1 MKKDTITKK
10 IIALG
15 IFFFAIHFG
24 SYAQFITGKVVS
36 NNSAVEGATVLLLK
50 TKDSSIAKSAL
61 TDVNGIFSFENI
73 KANSYL
79 LKITFSGKLTH
90 FSAAFNYQAS
100 SSLNLET
107 VSLIDNGGLG
117 NVTVTAN
124 KPFISRK
131 IDRTIVNPDALI
143 SNAGSTALEVLEKS
157 PGVQVNQEGI
167 ISLRGNSGVVVFI
180 DDKPTYMAA
189 SDLAGYLRGLPSA
202 SIEVIEIMTN
212 PPAKYDA
219 AGNFGVINIKMKKF
233 TQKGFNGSLSTSYGQ
248 GIYARSNNTFN
259 FNYRINKWNFF
270 SSVGYTYGNAFQD
283 LIINRSYFT
292 PAGNLDFSFNQNSLI
307 RKTPQNFTGKIGAD
321 FYASKKLT
329 LGFVYN
335 GFRNRAD
342 DNTVNYA
349 TNKNASNQLLNRVE
363 AFSPADRRVDNNSYN
378 LNLNYK
384 LNAKTEVLAAYDYIT
399 YNANQNN
406 SLLNNVYNPNSTLNN
421 STNLVSKLPSNIEIT
436 SAKTDFTSIVKNGKL
451 EYGAKSSWVNTNNV
465 AGFFD
470 EVSTILNPNWE
481 FSNNFSYRENINAG
495 YLNWAWDKG
504 KRISF
509 QAGLRVEN
517 TIISGN
523 SFGNPTK
530 KDSSFKRDYTNLFP
544 TLFINYNVD
553 SLGHHVVNLNIGR
566 RINRPNYQD
575 MNPFIYPLDRFTLY
589 AGNPFLQPTFSYN
602 VELSYIYKN
611 NWATTLQYSNV
622 TNQIQESIQQ
632 QNGIFYSRP
641 GNFGKQISYT
651 ISTNGMIP
659 IKPWWK
665 LQVAAQ
671 ATYNKFETSI
681 YNQALN
687 NEGTFVVL
695 SPINLFQINKKW
707 SAELR
712 ANYQSSIYL
721 AQFITIPQFLMGAAV
736 AKRIMKDKGSLK
748 LNVNDMFYTLRTGG
762 DIKAIEN
769 STANWRSHLD
779 SRVVTLTFSYRF
791 SKGKNLQVRTLTGAN
806 EEKARVK
813 T

>member
-1 MKKDTITKK
+1 MQSAKPFLLIVFLICANAHT
-10 IIALG
+10 
-15 IFFFAIHFG
+15 
-24 SYAQFITGKVVS
+24 YAQNISGNVVS
-36 NNSAVEGATVLLLK
+36 NNTPLDGATVLLLK
-50 TKDSSIAKSAL
+50 AKDSLLVKSAI
-61 TDVNGIFSFENI
+61 TDAKGIFSFENI
-73 KANSYL
+73 KANTYL
-79 LKITFSGKLTH
+79 LKVSYSGKQT
-90 FSAAFNYQAS
+90 FISAPFTYEANTTKVVDVI
-100 SSLNLET
+100 NMP
-107 VSLIDNGGLG
+107 DNANLG
-117 NVTVTAN
+117 NVTVIAQ
-124 KPFISRK
+124 KPFVSRK

-143 SNAGSTALEVLEKS
+143 SNAGSTALEVLEKA
-157 PGVQVNQEGI
+157 PGVQVNQDGI

-202 SIEVIEIMTN
+202 SIDVIEIMTN

-219 AGNFGVINIKMKKF
+219 AGNFGVINIKMKKL

-248 GIYARSNNTFN
+248 GIYARSNNSFN

-270 SSVGYTYGNAFQD
+270 SNVGYTYGNVFQD
-283 LIINRSYFT
+283 LVINRNYFT
-292 PAGNLDFSFNQNSLI
+292 PTGNLDFSFNQNSLI
-307 RKTPQNFTGKIGAD
+307 RKTPQSFTGKIGAD

-342 DNTVNYA
+342 DNTINYA
-349 TNKNASNQLLNRVE
+349 TNKNAANQLLNSVK
-363 AFSPADRRVDNNSYN
+363 AFSPAERRVDNNSYN

-384 LNAKTEVLAAYDYIT
+384 FSTKTEVLVAYDYIT

-406 SLLNNVYNPNSTLNN
+406 SLLNNVYNSNGSLNN

-436 SAKTDFTSIVKNGKL
+436 SAKTDFTTAIKNGKL
-451 EYGAKSSWVNTNNV
+451 EYGAKSSWVNTKNV
-465 AGFFD
+465 AGFYD
-470 EVSTILNPNWE
+470 EVSSVLNPNWD
-481 FSNNFSYRENINAG
+481 FSNNFNYKENINAG
-495 YLNWAWDKG
+495 YINWAWDAG
-504 KRISF
+504 KKISF

-517 TIISGN
+517 TAITGN

-530 KDSSFKRDYTNLFP
+530 TDSSFKRDYTNLFP
-544 TLFINYNVD
+544 TFFINYTLD
-553 SLGHHVVNLNIGR
+553 TLGHHVLNLNVGR

-602 VELSYIYKN
+602 IEVSYIYKN
-611 NWATTLQYSNV
+611 NWSTTLQYSTV

-651 ISTNGMIP
+651 LSTNGMVP
-659 IKPWWK
+659 IKKWWK
-665 LQVAAQ
+665 LQVSAQ
-671 ATYNKFETSI
+671 ASYNKFETSI

-695 SPINLFQINKKW
+695 SPINLFQINKQW

-712 ANYQSSIYL
+712 ANYQSPIYI
-721 AQFITIPQFLMGAAV
+721 AQFVTIPQFLMGAAV
-736 AKRIMKDKGSLK
+736 AKKIMKDKGSIK
-748 LNVNDMFYTLRTGG
+748 LNINDMFYTLRTGG

-779 SRVVTLTFSYRF
+779 SRVFTLTFTYRF
-791 SKGKNLQVRTLTGAN
+791 SKGKNLQVRTITGAN